1 MLKRLTPREQFELL
15 VSQWEPV
22 IRKAFLDAIADIK
35 SNVVMKRVVER
46 MERGDVAGAI
56 EAMDLDATA
65 FRTLD
70 KAIAETFEGGGI
82 ASTSNMPTLRDPEG
96 HAFTVRFDVRNI
108 VAENWIRDHSSQ
120 LVTNIIADQR
130 NSIRQALEAG
140 LERGMNPRT
149 TALDVVGR
157 IDTATGRRTG
167 GVLGLTAQQELFS
180 QKALGELLS
189 GDEALLRHYLTRER
203 RDKRFDRT
211 VSKAIRDG
219 KPIPAETVQ
228 RMIGRYRDN
237 LLKLRG
243 DTIARTE
250 TMAALGQSN
259 IEAYRQAIADGKVSA
274 SVVFKIWHSTPDGRT
289 RHTHRVMN
297 KQKVSFDGKFQSRPG
312 VFLAYPCDPDA
323 PVEETVNCRCFMQV
337 KIDHLAGIE

>member
-1 MLKRLTPREQFELL
+1 VLKRLTPRERFELL

-22 IRKAFLDAIADIK
+22 MRIAFMDAISDIK
-35 SNVVMKRVVER
+35 SNVILKRVVER
-46 MERGDVAGAI
+46 MERGDIAGAI
-56 EAMDLDATA
+56 DAMDLDAAA

-70 KAIAETFEGGGI
+70 KAISDTFEGGGI
-82 ASTSNMPTLRDPEG
+82 ASVSNMPALRDPEG

-108 VAENWIRDHSSQ
+108 VAESWLRDHSFR

-130 NSIRQALEAG
+130 NTIRQALESG
-140 LERGMNPRT
+140 LERGLNPRS

-157 IDTATGRRTG
+157 IDSATGKRTG
-167 GVLGLTAQQELFS
+167 GVIGLTAQQELFS

-189 GDEALLRHYLTRER
+189 GDEVLLRHYLTRER

-211 VSKAIRDG
+211 VTKAIREG

-259 IEAYRQAIADGKVSA
+259 SEAYRQAIANGKVSA
-274 SVVFKIWHSTPDGRT
+274 DVVYKIWHSTPDGRT

-297 KQKVSFDGKFQSRPG
+297 KQKVGFNDKFVSRPG
-312 VFLAYPCDPDA
+312 VFLAYPCDPEA
-323 PVEETVNCRCFMQV
+323 PVEETVNCRCWMQIR
-337 KIDHLAGIE
+337 IDHLAGIE